1 MNFIYANISLPI
13 TNPTWIFFLVLC
25 IILLAPLLLSK
36 LRIPNLI
43 GMIMAGILIGEH
55 GFDIL
60 ARDSSF
66 ELFGQVGLYY
76 IMFLAGLE
84 MNMEDF
90 KSIRGKAVVFGLLA
104 FVIPLTLGFFSN
116 ILILGYGV
124 VTSVLLASMYA
135 SHTLVAY
142 PIVARYGI
150 SRHRSVSIAVG
161 ATAVTDSLTL
171 LVLAIVGGMYDTGGH
186 VAWYWLILKVTIV
199 GLFIIYIFPLIGK
212 FFLRKYED
220 GVVQF
225 IFVLAMVFLGAG
237 LMEIAGM
244 EGILGAF
251 FVGLVLNRQ
260 IPHVSPLMN
269 RLEFVGNALF
279 IPYFLI
285 GVGMLIDVRVFFGQV
300 ESMKVALVMTVMAL
314 STKWIAAWATQKIY
328 GMKSVERELMFGL
341 SNAQAAATLAA
352 VLVGYNIILPDGTR
366 LLGEDV
372 LNGTIVL
379 ILITCVISSFTTDW
393 AARKMVLSGVQA
405 DDIPK
410 RTDEKIMIPIN
421 SPQSVEHLVQLA
433 LLVHNPKLNSGL
445 IGLNVMYDDCSE
457 MERAQSK
464 RLLQRAKDMASLS
477 NVKMQIQSRLAT
489 NISNGIIHALREDE
503 ASEIIAGLHIQN
515 SPDDSFFGPVLLNL
529 INGMNRQIM
538 MLHAVR
544 PINNTRC
551 IHVAIPAN
559 AEFEAG
565 FERWVERL
573 ARMGERVGCR
583 ICFHGHIRTLDRIRE
598 MLTAEHPNVRAEF
611 LETDGGNE
619 LKRLS
624 SEIRPDH
631 LLVIIMARHG
641 SVSFRPS
648 LEHIPHQ
655 IKRYYTDTNFIVLF
669 PDGYDRTTPEL
680 TIAQPHEPHES
691 YERRKEW
698 FDVWHKNDEDE

>member
-1 MNFIYANISLPI
+1 MNSLFANISLPI

-25 IILLAPLLLSK
+25 IILFAPLLLSR

-43 GMIMAGILIGEH
+43 GMILAGILIGEH

-90 KSIRGKAVVFGLLA
+90 MSIRGKAIVFGLLA
-104 FVIPLTLGFFSN
+104 FVIPLSLGFVSN
-116 ILILGYGV
+116 MLILGYGI

-161 ATAVTDSLTL
+161 ATAITDSLTL
-171 LVLAIVGGMYDTGGH
+171 LVLAIVGGMYDTDGH
-186 VAWYWLILKVTIV
+186 DTWHWLILKVTVV
-199 GLFIIYIFPLIGK
+199 GLFIIYVFPLIGR
-212 FFLRKYED
+212 FFLRKFED

-225 IFVLAMVFLGAG
+225 IFVLSMVFLGAG
-237 LMEIAGM
+237 LMQLAGM

-285 GVGMLIDVRVFFGQV
+285 GVGMLIDVRVFFGHT
-300 ESMKVALVMTVMAL
+300 ESMKVALVMTFMAL
-314 STKWIAAWATQKIY
+314 STKWLAAWATQKIY
-328 GMKSVERELMFGL
+328 GMKAVERELMFGL
-341 SNAQAAATLAA
+341 SNAQAPATLAA
-352 VLVGYNIILPDGTR
+352 VLVGYNIILSDGTR

-379 ILITCVISSFTTDW
+379 ILITCVTSSFTTDW
-393 AARKMVLSGVQA
+393 AARKMVLSGVPT
-405 DDIPK
+405 DDIHK
-410 RTDEKIMIPIN
+410 QTDERIMISMN
-421 SPQSVEHLVQLA
+421 SPQSVEYLMQLA
-433 LLVHNPKLNSGL
+433 LLVHNPKPNRGL
-445 IGLNVMYDDCSE
+445 IGLNVMYDDCTDRQ
-457 MERAQSK
+457 RAQSK
-464 RLLQRAKDMASLS
+464 QLLQRAKDMASLS
-477 NVKMQIQSRLAT
+477 NVKMQTQSRLAT
-489 NISNGIIHALREDE
+489 NISNGIIHAMREDE
-503 ASEIIAGLHIQN
+503 ASEIIAGLHIQD
-515 SPDDSFFGPVLLNL
+515 SPDDSFFGSVLLNL
-529 INGMNRQIM
+529 INGMSRQIM

-565 FERWVERL
+565 FERWFERL
-573 ARMGERVGCR
+573 ARMSERIGCR
-583 ICFHGHIRTLDRIRE
+583 IRFHGHARTLDRIRE
-598 MLTAEHPNVRAEF
+598 MLSGSHPNVRAEF
-611 LETDGGNE
+611 RETDGGNE

-624 SEIRPDH
+624 SEILPDH

-655 IKRYYTDTNFIVLF
+655 IKRYYTDTNFIILF
-669 PDGYDRTTPEL
+669 PDGYLQTTPEL
-680 TIAQPHEPHES
+680 TVAQPHETRES
-691 YERRKEW
+691 YEKKKEW
-698 FDVWHKNDEDE
+698 FDVWHRKDEDE

>member
-1 MNFIYANISLPI
+1 MNLPATCISLPI
-13 TNPTWIFFLVLC
+13 DNPTWIFFLVLC
-25 IILLAPLLLSK
+25 IILLAPLLLSR

-43 GMIMAGILIGEH
+43 GMILAGIIIGQH

-60 ARDSSF
+60 TRDSSF

-90 KSIRGKAVVFGLLA
+90 KTIRGKAIVFGLLA
-104 FVIPLTLGFFSN
+104 FVIPLCLGFVSN
-116 ILILGYGV
+116 MAILGYGAV
-124 VTSVLLASMYA
+124 SSVLLASMYA
-135 SHTLVAY
+135 SHTLIAY
-142 PIVARYGI
+142 PITARYGI

-161 ATAVTDSLTL
+161 ATAITDSLTL
-171 LVLAIVGGMYDTGGH
+171 LVLALISGMYDTGGH
-186 VAWYWLILKVTIV
+186 GAWYLLILKVMLV
-199 GLFIIYIFPLIGK
+199 GLFIIYVFPIIGK
-212 FFLRKYED
+212 HFLRKYDD

-225 IFVLAMVFLGAG
+225 IFVLSMVFLGAG
-237 LMEIAGM
+237 MMELAGM

-251 FVGLVLNRQ
+251 FVGLVLNRH

-285 GVGMLIDVRVFFGQV
+285 GVGMLIDVRIFFGHA
-300 ESMKVALVMTVMAL
+300 ESMKVAAVMTIMAL
-314 STKWIAAWATQKIY
+314 STKWLAAWATQKIY

-352 VLVGYNIILPDGTR
+352 VLVGYNIVLPDGSR
-366 LLGEDV
+366 LLSEDV

-379 ILITCVISSFTTDW
+379 ILVTCIASSLTTDR
-393 AARKMVLSGVQA
+393 AARKIVLSEA
-405 DDIPK
+405 PSDDIPAG
-410 RTDEKIMIPIN
+410 DERILIPIN
-421 SPQSVEHLVQLA
+421 SPQSMENLMNLA
-433 LLVHNPKLNSGL
+433 LLVHNTKLNQGL
-445 IGLNVMYDDCSE
+445 VGLNVMYDDCSE
-457 MERAQSK
+457 MQRAQSK
-464 RLLQRAKDMASLS
+464 RLLQRAKDMAALS
-477 NVKMQIQSRLAT
+477 DVKMQTQSRLAT
-489 NISNGIIHALREDE
+489 NISNGIIHALREEE
-503 ASEIIAGLHIQN
+503 ASEIIAGLHIQS

-529 INGMNRQIM
+529 INGIGRQIM

-544 PINNTRC
+544 PINSTKC

-565 FERWVERL
+565 FGRWVERL
-573 ARMGERVGCR
+573 SRIGERIGCR
-583 ICFHGHIRTLDRIRE
+583 IRFYGHIRTLDKIRQ
-598 MLTAEHPNVRAEF
+598 TVATSHPNVRCEF
-611 LETDGGNE
+611 LQTDGGNE

-624 SEIRPDH
+624 AEIQPDH

-669 PDGYDRTTPEL
+669 PDSYAQTTPEL
-680 TIAQPHEPHES
+680 TLAHPHETRES
-691 YERRKEW
+691 YEKKPEW
-698 FDVWHKNDEDE
+698 FEVWHKMDDE